1 MCIRDRADTA
11 PQLTDFHENP
21 HTYHSIMITFNNLCY
36 RYPKGPE
43 ALSDITAAISPGI
56 HLLLGENGTG
66 KTTLLHIIAGLL
78 YPTAGSVEVDGMS
91 PRLRQP
97 ALLEK
102 IFFLG
107 DDMTLPG
114 GTALAFAHTAAKAYA
129 GFDAG
134 LLADYLAR
142 FGLTGR
148 ERLDRLSLGNRRKS
162 LIAVA
167 LALRTQV
174 LLLDEPANGLDIGSK
189 ETLGRMLA
197 EAAGDDRTIIVSTHV
212 THDFHNIFDGVIA
225 LRRNRLQLAATL
237 TDILSAVAFTA
248 GMIPPVEAIFT
259 HQSAGLF
266 RSITA
271 AGADTETDIDYNLL
285 YMALQSDRA
294 DIITSLINSHRQ
306 QQP

>member
-1 MCIRDRADTA
+1 
-11 PQLTDFHENP
+11 
-21 HTYHSIMITFNNLCY
+21 MITVNNLCY

-43 ALSDITAAISPGI
+43 ALSDITAAISSGI

>member
-1 MCIRDRADTA
+1 
-11 PQLTDFHENP
+11 
-21 HTYHSIMITFNNLCY
+21 MITFNHLSY

-43 ALSDITAAISPGI
+43 ALSDFTASISPGI
-56 HLLLGENGTG
+56 HLLMGENGAG

-78 YPTAGSVEVDGMS
+78 YPTDGSVTVDGLS
-91 PRLRQP
+91 PRQRQP
-97 ALLEK
+97 ELLEK

-114 GTALAFAHTAAKAYA
+114 GTALAFARIAEGAYPA
-129 GFDAG
+129 FDAAA
-134 LLADYLAR
+134 LADYLAR

-148 ERLDRLSLGNRRKS
+148 ERIDRLSLGNRRKS

-167 LALRTQV
+167 LALNTPV

-212 THDFHNIFDGVIA
+212 THDFHNIFDGVIS
-225 LRRNRLQLAATL
+225 LRRNKLQIAATL
-237 TDILSAVAFTA
+237 TEILSAVAFTA
-248 GMIPPVEAIFT
+248 GMIPPLEALFT

-266 RSITA
+266 RSITQTGTA
-271 AGADTETDIDYNLL
+271 ANETDIDYNLL
-285 YMALQSDRA
+285 YLALQSDRA
-294 DIITSLINSHRQ
+294 DDIISLINSHKQ
-306 QQP
+306 TQL

>member
-1 MCIRDRADTA
+1 M
-11 PQLTDFHENP
+11 N
-21 HTYHSIMITFNNLCY
+21 TFNNLCY

-78 YPTAGSVEVDGMS
+78 YPTAGSVEIDGMS

-134 LLADYLAR
+134 LLADYLAC

-248 GMIPPVEAIFT
+248 GMIPPVEAIFA

-306 QQP
+306 QQL

>member
-1 MCIRDRADTA
+1 
-11 PQLTDFHENP
+11 
-21 HTYHSIMITFNNLCY
+21 MITCNNLCY

>member
-1 MCIRDRADTA
+1 
-11 PQLTDFHENP
+11 
-21 HTYHSIMITFNNLCY
+21 MITFNNLCY
-36 RYPKGPE
+36 RYPKGPK

-97 ALLEK
+97 ALLK
-102 IFFLG
+102 QIFFLG

>member
-1 MCIRDRADTA
+1 
-11 PQLTDFHENP
+11 
-21 HTYHSIMITFNNLCY
+21 MITFNNLCY

-197 EAAGDDRTIIVSTHV
+197 EADDRTIIVSTHV

>member
-1 MCIRDRADTA
+1 
-11 PQLTDFHENP
+11 
-21 HTYHSIMITFNNLCY
+21 MITFNNLCY

-129 GFDAG
+129 G

-197 EAAGDDRTIIVSTHV
+197 EAAGDNRTIIVSTHV

>member
-1 MCIRDRADTA
+1 
-11 PQLTDFHENP
+11 
-21 HTYHSIMITFNNLCY
+21 MITFNNLCY
-36 RYPKGPE
+36 RYPKDPE

-97 ALLEK
+97 ALLK
-102 IFFLG
+102 QIFFLG

>member
-1 MCIRDRADTA
+1 MPTTSHASASPAANASTVCRSA
-11 PQLTDFHENP
+11 TDANP
-21 HTYHSIMITFNNLCY
+21 
-36 RYPKGPE
+36 
-43 ALSDITAAISPGI
+43 
-56 HLLLGENGTG
+56 
-66 KTTLLHIIAGLL
+66 
-78 YPTAGSVEVDGMS
+78 
-91 PRLRQP
+91 
-97 ALLEK
+97 
-102 IFFLG
+102 
-107 DDMTLPG
+107 
-114 GTALAFAHTAAKAYA
+114 
-129 GFDAG
+129 
-134 LLADYLAR
+134 
-142 FGLTGR
+142 
-148 ERLDRLSLGNRRKS
+148 

>member
-1 MCIRDRADTA
+1 
-11 PQLTDFHENP
+11 
-21 HTYHSIMITFNNLCY
+21 MITFNNLCY
-36 RYPKGPE
+36 RYPKDPE

>member
-1 MCIRDRADTA
+1 
-11 PQLTDFHENP
+11 
-21 HTYHSIMITFNNLCY
+21 MITFNNLCY

-197 EAAGDDRTIIVSTHV
+197 EAAGDNRTIIVSTHV

-225 LRRNRLQLAATL
+225 LRRNRLQLDATL

>member
-1 MCIRDRADTA
+1 
-11 PQLTDFHENP
+11 
-21 HTYHSIMITFNNLCY
+21 MITFNNLCY

-174 LLLDEPANGLDIGSK
+174 LLLDEPANGLDITAKQLILSLMS
-189 ETLGRMLA
+189 ECIDESQTVIL
-197 EAAGDDRTIIVSTHV
+197 STHTV
-212 THDFHNIFDGVIA
+212 ADFMQLFDSVI
-225 LRRNRLQLAATL
+225 L
-237 TDILSAVAFTA
+237 LSAGRLILNMPVWEIVERIDFVTET
-248 GMIPPVEAIFT
+248 MPPADALYIEQFFGRFRAIVPRRPG
-259 HQSAGLF
+259 SPL
-266 RSITA
+266 
-271 AGADTETDIDYNLL
+271 TDIDYLLL
-285 YMALQSDRA
+285 YNGLQNVSSRHS
-294 DIITSLINSHRQ
+294 IIKLLSETDS
-306 QQP
+306 